1 MNVVREILKYMLI
14 YVVCVAVFFGLL
26 VIVAKIPK
34 EAIQDNM
41 KASVDFFKKND
52 GCDEIYKRR
61 EYSTLHYYADSMLLN
76 IIYSIDSEHPI
87 QSVMWDKYYFEIYAD
102 INNDFINAVEED
114 LAPNQEYL
122 RYWHGSMVIVRP
134 LLVFLNIE
142 QIYLLNKVV
151 MYGLAF
157 VLLILLFRKSK
168 KVAFIFFV
176 ALFVVAFPIV
186 PFCLEYSW
194 TFYTM
199 LIASIIAIQIEKKGD
214 KGLYILFLITGIITC
229 FLDFLTTE
237 IITLLVPVLLVLL
250 IRKGEGR
257 ITGFK
262 KCFKFVA
269 FSCALWAAGYVG
281 MWLTKWTLAS
291 LILRINSIEYVK
303 DRAMLRIN
311 GLQGLKSR
319 KEMYKGALYNNW
331 HNLYPINIVKN
342 KKHLLIYTIVF
353 FSSVAIFIDWK
364 NIKKKWFA
372 GVLMLIAITPY
383 VRYLVLA
390 NHSYRHSMFTFRTQ
404 IITVIAVIG
413 AILETLNYRLLFKE
427 INWRKNWK
435 R

>member
-14 YVVCVAVFFGLL
+14 YVVCVAVLFGVL

-102 INNDFINAVEED
+102 INNDFINVVEED

-134 LLVFLNIE
+134 LLVFFNIE

-168 KVAFIFFV
+168 KVAFIFLV

-250 IRKGEGR
+250 IRKEEGR

-262 KCFKFVA
+262 ECFKFVT
-269 FSCALWAAGYVG
+269 FSCALWAVVYVG

-291 LILRINSIEYVK
+291 LILRINPMEYVK

-353 FSSVAIFIDWK
+353 FSSVAILLDWK
-364 NIKKKWFA
+364 NINKKWFA
-372 GVLMLIAITPY
+372 GILMLIAITPY

-404 IITVIAVIG
+404 IITVIAVIE